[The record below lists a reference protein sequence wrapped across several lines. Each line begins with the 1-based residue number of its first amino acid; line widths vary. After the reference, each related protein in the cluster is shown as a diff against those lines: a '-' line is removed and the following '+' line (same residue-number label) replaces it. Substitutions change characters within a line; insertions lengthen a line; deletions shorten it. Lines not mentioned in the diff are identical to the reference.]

1 MFSVPFIFKIPFYF
15 LTSASPEW
23 CSLISQWGY
32 MFLLGFCPHNTIC
45 RSGSILLQEHKRA
58 VAGGSRCFPPH
69 LGVHSSPDLPA
80 CLHCPAPAELVF
92 MVYPNFTPHLS
103 SSSFQI
109 RTLSTVLIYKCP
121 WLLQSTLS
129 LSGYHR
135 MLWTFPRRC
144 YSSYDREC
152 SLSSY
157 AHYSHLPEWCISAD
171 LLNVYLQW
179 LNLKSSSLVGGKSNR
194 YCKSHN
200 WSTVPWTLE
209 KMNT

>member
-1 MFSVPFIFKIPFYF
+1 M
-15 LTSASPEW
+15 LTDKPVRVHVSPW
-23 CSLISQWGY
+23 
-32 MFLLGFCPHNTIC
+32 LLSTQYN
-45 RSGSILLQEHKRA
+45 LQVWKHPPSRA
-58 VAGGSRCFPPH
+58 QTSSCGRLPVLPPH

-92 MVYPNFTPHLS
+92 MVCPDFTPHLS
-103 SSSFQI
+103 SPSFKI
-109 RTLSTVLIYKCP
+109 RALSTVLIYKCP

-157 AHYSHLPEWCISAD
+157 THYSLAWMM
-171 LLNVYLQW
+171 YL
-179 LNLKSSSLVGGKSNR
+179 SRPSECVSPVA
-194 YCKSHN
+194 
-200 WSTVPWTLE
+200 
-209 KMNT
+209 